1 MFGEGR
7 KLRFR
12 KSYFPFTEPSVEV
25 DVDCVLCGG
34 KGCRVCKYSGWLEI
48 MGAGMV
54 NPMVLA
60 NGGYD
65 PAVFSGYAFGM
76 GVERSAMLKLGVDD
90 IRYFFSNDVRFLERV
105 GA

>member
-1 MFGEGR
+1 
-7 KLRFR
+7 
-12 KSYFPFTEPSVEV
+12 V

-34 KGCRVCKYSGWLEI
+34 KGCRVCKQNGWLEI

-54 NPMVLA
+54 NPTVLH

-65 PAVFSGYAFGM
+65 PALYSGYAFGM

-90 IRYFFSNDVRFLERV
+90 IRYFFSNDIRFLERV
-105 GA
+105 